1 MTKQLARPV
10 KIFIWMNLMRRILSL
25 IFLLPLGV
33 LTVFCFIGYANVVDT
48 MSMKMGSFFMYQ
60 VFFWIACGGMAS
72 LFICQGLRLFAAR
85 WILIVS
91 LLICA
96 GFTVFSIAAYPG
108 NHDDPHVPRALSHS
122 LRELHILLIAT
133 TLLLTFAVFE
143 PRVRRLVTK
152 IVR

>member
-1 MTKQLARPV
+1 
-10 KIFIWMNLMRRILSL
+10 MRRILSL
-25 IFLLPLGV
+25 IFLLPLGF

-60 VFFWIACGGMAS
+60 VFFWIACGGTAS
-72 LFICQGLRLFAAR
+72 MFICQALRLFAAR

-108 NHDDPHVPRALSHS
+108 NHDDSHVPLALSHS
-122 LRELHILLIAT
+122 SGELHTLLIAT
-133 TLLLTFAVFE
+133 TLLLMVAVFE
-143 PRVRRLVTK
+143 PHLRRLAARF
-152 IVR
+152 VR

>member
-1 MTKQLARPV
+1 
-10 KIFIWMNLMRRILSL
+10 MRRILSL

-60 VFFWIACGGMAS
+60 VFFWMAS
-72 LFICQGLRLFAAR
+72 TGTALLFICQLLRLFAAR
-85 WILIVS
+85 WILIAS

-108 NHDDPHVPRALSHS
+108 NHDDPRVPLGLLHS
-122 LRELHILLIAT
+122 PGELHIFLIAT
-133 TLLLTFAVFE
+133 ILLLAVSVFE
-143 PRVRRLVTK
+143 PRIRELAARFL
-152 IVR
+152 R